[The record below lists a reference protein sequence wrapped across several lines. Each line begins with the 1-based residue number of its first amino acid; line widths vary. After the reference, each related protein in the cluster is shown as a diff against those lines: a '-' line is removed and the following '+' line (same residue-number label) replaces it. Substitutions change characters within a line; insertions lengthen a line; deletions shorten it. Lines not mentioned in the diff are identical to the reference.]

1 MLRRYEAS
9 ISEKSSMQRREAAAA
24 ACFGCIIINSA
35 DRYLCFWNVTV
46 FEPHCRNLVAS
57 PVNAMMY
64 DVTPSFSAIF
74 GILSRCR
81 PFDSD

>member
-24 ACFGCIIINSA
+24 ADFGCIIINFA
-35 DRYLCFWNVTV
+35 DRNLCLRNVTV
-46 FEPHCRNLVAS
+46 DESHCRNLVAS

-64 DVTPSFSAIF
+64 DVTPSSSAIF
-74 GILSRCR
+74 AIVSRCC
-81 PFDSD
+81 PFDFD